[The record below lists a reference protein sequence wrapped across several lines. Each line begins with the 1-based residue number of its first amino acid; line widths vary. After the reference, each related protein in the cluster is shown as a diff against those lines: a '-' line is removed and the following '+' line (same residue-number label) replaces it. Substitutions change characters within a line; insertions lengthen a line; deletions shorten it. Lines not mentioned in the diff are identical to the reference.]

1 MLVVNKSMG
10 IRVDHIAKARTELF
24 HPDSLTNKEC
34 TPRILELVDVAM
46 KRLRD
51 ELLHEKKATYYNLSI
66 SGHVRSFEHCSKED
80 KILSRGVM
88 ATNDLAES
96 ALGGAG
102 RNVEVGGM
110 IGIHRAAAPAD
121 TSKNGYLDRG
131 MPTQRRTK
139 QRRDDGPIQRRI
151 KRPRN
156 ET

>member
-1 MLVVNKSMG
+1 M
-10 IRVDHIAKARTELF
+10 
-24 HPDSLTNKEC
+24 
-34 TPRILELVDVAM
+34 
-46 KRLRD
+46 
-51 ELLHEKKATYYNLSI
+51 
-66 SGHVRSFEHCSKED
+66 
-80 KILSRGVM
+80 SRGVM

-131 MPTQRRTK
+131 MPTQRRAK
-139 QRRDDGPIQRRI
+139 RRRDDGPIQRRI

-156 ET
+156 NTRGVFFLFKKKCNVVFSLPVR